1 VNSYREKTTDELYE
15 EYLNNLL
22 SDIYDVDQSIEA
34 SCYMASN
41 EEIRER
47 HTKGTLGTLLK
58 EQDPI
63 AFHVGKREW
72 RHKVNEAINVMN
84 EGQMIFELTSID
96 NTTWNF
102 TFLIKEETKFI
113 NKYKEPVLIEFRAGL
128 LRIEKVIVIPMM
140 LLINEDYDLLYES
153 TFNYYNPLNDDN
165 MMLKRLA
172 EQQFIPIVFFDKSNE
187 PKRQLLSNNGLGN
200 FFEELI
206 LRIPSF
212 PTWKMDEFD
221 QAKAQMFKIYQD
233 PRKLW
238 DALKG
243 VDLNGR

>member
-1 VNSYREKTTDELYE
+1 MK
-15 EYLNNLL
+15 
-22 SDIYDVDQSIEA
+22 
-34 SCYMASN
+34 
-41 EEIRER
+41 EI
-47 HTKGTLGTLLK
+47 L
-58 EQDPI
+58 
-63 AFHVGKREW
+63 
-72 RHKVNEAINVMN
+72 NVMN

-165 MMLKRLA
+165 VMLQRLA